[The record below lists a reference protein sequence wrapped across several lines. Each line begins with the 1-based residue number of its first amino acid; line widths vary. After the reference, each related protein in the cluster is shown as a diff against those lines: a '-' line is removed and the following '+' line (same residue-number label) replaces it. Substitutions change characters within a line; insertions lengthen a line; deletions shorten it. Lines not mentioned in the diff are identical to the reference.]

1 MEQKK
6 KKAKLTRPS
15 SKKEHRVSTVWFFLL
30 AAFGGAAC
38 AYWLYWSWDYQDNS
52 APSYEGY
59 HLTEQTFD
67 SLIKKQFT
75 SAEPVVKGVKVN
87 ERFAEG
93 ELALAAR
100 QRYLKAPAQLPFF
113 KLTDVAEKQT
123 TYTAI
128 ADLSSLKHVERVE
141 FPVWGDPDGTNDLQ
155 IYQGSY
161 EPATNTWRCE
171 IPIKQHKEAGHYQ
184 VKIKVTRENGATEQT
199 GFGEFMIEQPTITA
213 TVDGARAE
221 KGQFDIIG
229 KATTAAD
236 IENLSVPVWTKED
249 QSDTKAYRAK
259 IKADGTYSVH
269 VDYEDFDFTSGLYY
283 GKAKLLSA
291 NGLTAEGEAGSVA
304 IEVSRPVRMRLL
316 HDATLFKDRTLAK
329 AIRRLP
335 ANSMAYVK
343 GIVYNDNQKIYRT
356 TDGYISA
363 ENIDVNEMMEDIR
376 TISHRGNHQVAPE
389 NTIPAFQQ
397 SNGWGV
403 ETDIRLTKDKHWVV
417 MHDATVDRTTNG
429 KGKVRNLTLEQIK
442 KLRIDQG
449 ANKEKYTAEQLR
461 VPTLEEYLSVIKTK
475 QSVPFIEIKDEEI
488 AAADYDRLAELIR
501 AYDLA
506 DWAIIISFG
515 YNNLVEMRKRLPE
528 VHVQLLVRDLTDQLI
543 DQVSTFGENA
553 GLNINYASVA
563 GRNDLIAKVQS
574 KHLAVSLWGVPQS
587 EFKKMEALGI
597 NNLTTD
603 YE

>member
-1 MEQKK
+1 MKK
-6 KKAKLTRPS
+6 KKKRTKPTNFS
-15 SKKEHRVSTVWFFLL
+15 SKKELKISTFWFFLL
-30 AAFGGAAC
+30 AAFSGAAC

-59 HLTEQTFD
+59 RLTEQTFD
-67 SLIKKQFT
+67 TVIKKQFT
-75 SAEPVVKGVKVN
+75 SAEPVTKGVKVN

-93 ELALAAR
+93 ELVLAAR
-100 QRYLKAPAQLPFF
+100 QRYLKEPAQLPFF
-113 KLTDVAEKQT
+113 KLTDVGEKQT
-123 TYTAI
+123 TYIAL
-128 ADLSSLKHVERVE
+128 ADLSSLKHIEKVE
-141 FPVWGDPDGTNDLQ
+141 FPVWGDQAGTNDLQ

-161 EPATNTWRCE
+161 NPATNIWQCE

-184 VKIKVTRENGATEQT
+184 VKIKITRENGATEQT
-199 GFGEFMIEQPTITA
+199 SFGEFMIEQPTITA
-213 TVDGARAE
+213 AVEGSRAE
-221 KGQFDIIG
+221 KGQFDILG

-236 IENLSVPVWTKED
+236 IEKLSVPVWTKED
-249 QSDTKAYRAK
+249 QSDTKVYNAK

-269 VDYEDFDFTSGLYY
+269 VDYEDFDFTNGLYY

-291 NGLTAEGEAGSVA
+291 NGLTAECEAGSVA

-329 AIRRLP
+329 AIRKLSV
-335 ANSMAYVK
+335 NSMAYVK
-343 GIVYNDNQKIYRT
+343 GIVYNGNQKIYRT

-363 ENIDVNEMMEDIR
+363 ENIDVNEMMDDIR

-389 NTIPAFQQ
+389 NSIPAFQQ
-397 SNGWGV
+397 ANGWGI
-403 ETDIRLTKDKHWVV
+403 ETDIRLTKDKHWVI
-417 MHDATVDRTTNG
+417 MHDPSVNRTTNG
-429 KGKVRNLTLEQIK
+429 KGKVKNMTLEQIK

-449 ANKEKYTAEQLR
+449 ANKEKYTAEQLK
-461 VPTLEEYLSVIKTK
+461 VPTLEEYLSVIQTK
-475 QSVPFIEIKDEEI
+475 QSVPFIEIKDEEV
-488 AAADYDRLAELIR
+488 AAADYDRLAALIQ

-506 DWAIIISFG
+506 DRAIIISFS
-515 YNNLVEMRKRLPE
+515 YNNLIEMRKRLPE
-528 VHVQLLVRDLTDQLI
+528 VHVQLLVRELTDQLI
-543 DQVSTFGENA
+543 DKVSAFGENA
-553 GLNINYASVA
+553 GLNINYVSVA

-574 KHLAVSLWGVPQS
+574 QRLAVSLWGVPQS